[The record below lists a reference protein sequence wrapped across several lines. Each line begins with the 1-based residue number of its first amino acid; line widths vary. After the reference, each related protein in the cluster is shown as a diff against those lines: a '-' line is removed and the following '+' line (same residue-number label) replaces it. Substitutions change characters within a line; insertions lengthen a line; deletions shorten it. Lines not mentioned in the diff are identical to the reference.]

1 MERREKMKLMV
12 LISIALALGT
22 TGSWADGDAAKGEQ
36 VAKQCAACHSFVD
49 NSNKVGPSLLGIV
62 GRKPG
67 SAEGYTYS
75 EPFKTYA
82 ASFAAWDDATLDVWL
97 KNPKAVVKGTK
108 MAFAG
113 MKDDAVRADLIAFL
127 KTKQ

>member
-1 MERREKMKLMV
+1 MKLMV
-12 LISIALALGT
+12 LVGFALALSASS
-22 TGSWADGDAAKGEQ
+22 SWADGDAAKGEQ

-49 NSNKVGPSLLGIV
+49 KANKVGPSLLGIV

-67 SAEGYTYS
+67 TAEGYSYS

-82 ASFAAWDDATLDVWL
+82 ASFAAWDDATLDAWL
-97 KNPKAVVKGTK
+97 KDPKTVVKGTK
-108 MAFAG
+108 MSFAG
-113 MKDDAVRADLIAFL
+113 IKDDAVRADLIAFL

>member
-1 MERREKMKLMV
+1 MKL
-12 LISIALALGT
+12 LALAGMALVLST
-22 TGSWADGDAAKGEQ
+22 SISWADGDAAKGEQ

-49 NSNKVGPSLLGIV
+49 NANKVGPSLLGIA

-67 SAEGYTYS
+67 AAEGYNYS

-82 ASFAAWDDATLDVWL
+82 ASFTAWDDATLDAWL
-97 KNPKAVVKGTK
+97 KDPRTLVKGTK

-113 MKDDAVRADLIAFL
+113 VKDDTIRADLIAFL
-127 KTKQ
+127 KSIK